1 MLKRVA
7 VFHQEF
13 NKSEIITINNN
24 IHTEIKTK
32 IINLNNFKVNSLNS
46 RLLVLNKNINN
57 M

>member
-1 MLKRVA
+1 VLKRVA

-24 IHTEIKTK
+24 IHTEIKIK